1 MRASSAF
8 PSPRKQR
15 TSILTTPIFLI
26 LLAVVGG
33 IAGTLQAHFMG
44 VLDQNL
50 GTVESVFIT
59 YGSGGLIIG
68 LIMLFLRGGN
78 LAVWQTVPWYAL
90 LAGILGLVVVGIL
103 GFTTPRIGLV
113 PVLTLFV
120 ASQFIVGA
128 ALDHF
133 GLLGAEVR
141 SLDLSRV
148 SGMGVILIGIWLV
161 VR

>member
-1 MRASSAF
+1 L
-8 PSPRKQR
+8 
-15 TSILTTPIFLI
+15 ITPFFLV

-44 VLDQNL
+44 VMDQNL
-50 GTVESVFIT
+50 GTVESMFIT
-59 YGSGGLIIG
+59 YGGGGLIIG
-68 LIMLFLRGGN
+68 LVMLALGGGT
-78 LAVWQTVPWYAL
+78 LGSWLSVPWYAF
-90 LAGILGLVVVGIL
+90 LAGILGLAVVGIL

-128 ALDHF
+128 VLDHF

-148 SGMGVILIGIWLV
+148 SGLGVILFGIWLGI
-161 VR
+161 R

>member
-1 MRASSAF
+1 M
-8 PSPRKQR
+8 
-15 TSILTTPIFLI
+15 TTPIFLI
-26 LLAVVGG
+26 LLAVVGVF
-33 IAGTLQAHFMG
+33 AGTLQAHFMG
-44 VLDQNL
+44 VMDQNL

-59 YGSGGLIIG
+59 YGGGGLIIG

-78 LAVWQTVPWYAL
+78 LGGWQTVPWYAL

-103 GFTTPRIGLV
+103 GFTAPRIGLV
-113 PVLTLFV
+113 PTLTLFV

-128 ALDHF
+128 GVDHF

-141 SLDLSRV
+141 SLDISRV
-148 SGMGVILIGIWLV
+148 SGMGVILFGIWLV